1 MAFNFVLS
9 NVEFLLFIAFLSIFL
24 LIKRKNLNVTGNFPI
39 LYMLMYRTKLGL
51 DKMDKWSK
59 KHPRTFLYL
68 AYLSIFIGVVGMIL
82 MFGLMFWQLDFI
94 IENQLESGGGLVLPI
109 KTESGTLGGIPVVA
123 PPFFEWLIALFIL
136 VIVHEFAH
144 GVIAER
150 FRIKIKSS
158 GFAFLGILAPIL
170 PAAFVEPD
178 EKSLAKK
185 ERWKQIAVFG
195 AGSTSNFI
203 FGFLFV
209 LILNFA
215 AVPFVS
221 NTMEVE
227 KVTFDTVMNQS
238 DLTKYN
244 VTSGEIIA
252 INNRSVSEYDFVVL
266 NSVYGDVTFLT
277 ELTNLSVNESLN
289 LTIRENETVNTY
301 MINTFEREG
310 TGGNG
315 MIGISGFDVELTSK
329 DEFNFL
335 GGFALL
341 FQSIIYWTALLNIGI
356 GMMNL
361 LPLWITDGGQI
372 ARSLFEKY
380 FSQKTALSLF
390 NFASFITL
398 ILLILSLFPRL
409 LF

>member
-1 MAFNFVLS
+1 MAFSFVAS
-9 NVEFLLFIAFLSIFL
+9 NIEFLLFIAFLSIFL
-24 LIKRKNLNVTGNFPI
+24 LIKRKNLDVSGNFPI
-39 LYMLMYRTKLGL
+39 FYMMMYRTKLGL
-51 DKMDKWSK
+51 DKMDRWSK
-59 KHPRTFLYL
+59 RHPRIFLYL
-68 AYLSIFIGVVGMIL
+68 AYLSIFIGVVGMVL

-94 IENQLESGGGLVLPI
+94 VENKIENGGGLVLPI
-109 KTESGTLGGIPVVA
+109 QTESGSLGGIPVVA

-158 GFAFLGILAPIL
+158 GFAFLGILVPIL

-203 FGFLFV
+203 FGFLFI

-221 NTMEVE
+221 STMEVDR
-227 KVTFDTVMNQS
+227 VSFDNVMNQS
-238 DLTKYN
+238 DLKQYN
-244 VTSGEIIA
+244 ISSGEILA
-252 INNRSVSEYDFVVL
+252 INGKDVSEYEFVL
-266 NSVYGDVTFLT
+266 MNSVYGDVVLLN
-277 ELTNLSVNESLN
+277 ELANLSVNETIN
-289 LTIRENETVNTY
+289 LTIKENEIINTY
-301 MINTFEREG
+301 SVETFEREG
-310 TGGNG
+310 LEGNG
-315 MIGISGFDVELTSK
+315 MIGISGFDVNIAPK
-329 DEFNFL
+329 DGSQFA
-335 GGFALL
+335 GAFALL
-341 FQSIIYWTALLNIGI
+341 FQSVIYWTALLNIGI

-380 FSQKTALSLF
+380 FKKNLANTLF
-390 NFASFITL
+390 NFVSFITL
-398 ILLILSLFPRL
+398 ILLLLSLFPKV